1 MLALP
6 SFPCPQLVEREARW
20 QRLTAPRL
28 TRQPLNASA
37 YVDRCYLTLD
47 TLPQPDEWGDADGGS
62 GFWAQHIKQASV
74 AQLLVLHKEHM
85 QQIALI
91 LPAAEIQGP
100 GSSLY
105 MEVRLQLTTRHVP
118 KTALVSTCTTRN
130 VNWATAARSLFSP
143 PHRPCTSSAG

>member
-1 MLALP
+1 MPALP
-6 SFPCPQLVEREARW
+6 SSPCPQLVEREAKW

-37 YVDRCYLTLD
+37 YVDRCYLTLE

-85 QQIALI
+85 QKIALI
-91 LPAAEIQGP
+91 VPAAEIQGP

-105 MEVRLQLTTRHVP
+105 MEVRLRHTTHHVP
-118 KTALVSTCTTRN
+118 YNSLTCCL
-130 VNWATAARSLFSP
+130 S
-143 PHRPCTSSAG
+143 

>member
-1 MLALP
+1 M
-6 SFPCPQLVEREARW
+6 
-20 QRLTAPRL
+20 
-28 TRQPLNASA
+28 
-37 YVDRCYLTLD
+37 
-47 TLPQPDEWGDADGGS
+47 
-62 GFWAQHIKQASV
+62 

-118 KTALVSTCTTRN
+118 KTALVPTCTTRN